1 MATDPLTGLE
11 LRGLPVGAHSVLYV
25 VRGDEVRVLAVLAS
39 VADIESRV
47 PRLFDGLRD
56 GT

>member
-1 MATDPLTGLE
+1 MATDSLTGLE